1 MRVANESYPG
11 ASSSAGE
18 RSIPVHPES
27 VTDDPQTLRW
37 IFPAGILQLVGVPEM
52 LPTKLQDLID
62 DGTVQLLSVEPAAVR
77 IQLTAEKSW
86 RNEGARIRSA
96 LQKALS
102 EPNGWHAPPDAVGD
116 EGLQMAVRQVIDGEV
131 GDYIRSHG
139 GHVEMIRAQNDE
151 VEVRLSGACSHCPAS
166 DVTLTDRLEGGIRAL
181 YPALRGLTAQNEA
194 GPAAG
199 RRLLRMLPTRS
210 R

>member
-1 MRVANESYPG
+1 MRLDNEHTSAVRG
-11 ASSSAGE
+11 SSVGSLV
-18 RSIPVHPES
+18 PVHPES
-27 VTDDPQTLRW
+27 VIEDPQTLRW
-37 IFPAGILQLVGVPEM
+37 IFPAGTLQLVGVPAV
-52 LPTKLQDLID
+52 LPINLQGLID
-62 DGTVQLLSVEPAAVR
+62 DGTVRSLSVEPAAVR
-77 IQLTAEKSW
+77 IQIAAEKSW
-86 RNEGARIRSA
+86 RNEGARVRTA

-102 EPNGWHAPPDAVGD
+102 EPDRWQAPPDAVGD

-139 GHVEMIRAQNDE
+139 GHVEMVRAQNDE
-151 VEVRLSGACSHCPAS
+151 VEVRLGGACSHCPAS
-166 DVTLTDRLEGGIRAL
+166 DITLTDRLEGGIRAL

-199 RRLLRMLPTRS
+199 RRLLRMLPTRG